1 MVPAGILP
9 SSKCCFHQSFGRCVG
24 AGAGAGVGMSVGMSM
39 GMSVGLGVVSELH
52 AAPSPR
58 SQQFVVS
65 HGVTKVLP
73 FLTVQVWT
81 SQRAGG
87 SVPEIEL

>member
-1 MVPAGILP
+1 MPNIVT
-9 SSKCCFHQSFGRCVG
+9 VG
-24 AGAGAGVGMSVGMSM
+24 AHEAR
-39 GMSVGLGVVSELH
+39 
-52 AAPSPR
+52 SPR
-58 SQQFVVS
+58 SQQLPPVLHGAMSVP